1 MYFRRTLLIFSI
13 TMIAFCLTLYF
24 QSEET
29 VKSVNID
36 TAMNLPFRED
46 RAHSLADF
54 NEKIKPHDLEDLIQ
68 LVYEKNKMAGE
79 KTRVMEIGSG
89 SGRVI
94 MELKKQFP
102 DIEFY
107 GVNKEKSLDFYR
119 RESFAVT
126 AVSMGIMEKAELEGM
141 DLPYVVF
148 ADLDFGGRLP
158 YSNNKFDVIYSQN
171 TIKYF
176 KYKFELLDEILR
188 LLKPEGISILSDLP
202 PINIYKNGVVME
214 EDEAFLEFRKRGI
227 EVNLLENDTSLML
240 KKRGDSQKFPVSP
253 HQPIPENVENLS
265 QEFRRP
271 EMGYN
276 LL

>member
-24 QSEET
+24 QSVET
-29 VKSVNID
+29 VKSVNIEP
-36 TAMNLPFRED
+36 TINLPFNED

-54 NEKIKPHDLEDLIQ
+54 NQKIAPNQLEDLIQ
-68 LVYEKNKMAGE
+68 LVHERNKMAGE

-94 MELKKQFP
+94 MELKKLFP

-126 AVSMGIMEKAELEGM
+126 AVSMGIMSKEELEGM

-148 ADLDFGGRLP
+148 ADLDFGRGLS
-158 YSNNKFDVIYSQN
+158 YADSKFDVIYSQN
-171 TIKYF
+171 TLKYF
-176 KYKFELLDEILR
+176 KYKFELLNEILR
-188 LLKPEGISILSDLP
+188 LLKPGGLSIHTDLP
-202 PINIYKNGVVME
+202 AINIYKNGVVME
-214 EDEAFLEFRKRGI
+214 ISEAFLEFRKRGLD
-227 EVNLLENDTSLML
+227 VTLLEDDSSLML
-240 KKRGDSQKFPVSP
+240 KKRGDDQKFPVSP
-253 HQPIPENVENLS
+253 HQPIPENVENQP

-276 LL
+276 LN